1 MSALTMK
8 QVKVSFEDACHYIKT
23 GRHLIKDPAKLKE
36 RILPVLYMPKTLTY
50 GEFAGQ
56 LAQDLRVDKNEVK
69 FVNEVVDKYNL
80 KMRFSKKKYF
90 ELYK

>member
-1 MSALTMK
+1 MEKFEELVALLEQTRADADKFFDKGNAAAGTRVRVAMQK
-8 QVKVSFEDACHYIKT
+8 VK
-23 GRHLIKDPAKLKE
+23 
-36 RILPVLYMPKTLTY
+36 
-50 GEFAGQ
+50 Q

-69 FVNEVVDKYNL
+69 FVNQIVDKYKL

>member
-1 MSALTMK
+1 MAALTMK
-8 QVKVSFEDACHYIKT
+8 QAKASFEDACHYIAK
-23 GRHLIKDPAKLKE
+23 GRHLIPDFAKLKE
-36 RILPVLYMPKTLTY
+36 RILHINYLPKTLTY
-50 GEFAGQ
+50 GEYAGQ

-69 FVNEVVDKYNL
+69 FVNQIVDKYKL